1 MVSAG
6 FFGKINYAVIE
17 ATEVTSDGRVYLTA
31 SIGASPTY
39 LKEAEHVVIEINRH
53 HTVRLREFADIAII
67 PPPPNRN
74 PIPIHDPMTR
84 LGWPYAVVDPKK
96 IIAVVENN
104 EPDHVHSFDP
114 PTKAG
119 ERIAEHIVN
128 FLLDEKAAGRIP
140 REFLP
145 LQAGVG
151 NLANGVMAALGEHSD
166 VPPFKMYSEVFQD
179 SLVELMEKGRLLAAS
194 ATSLTVSEPM
204 LTRMTEN
211 MDFFAERV
219 ILRPQEYSN
228 HPGIIRRLGVIGLN
242 TALEMDIYGNINSTH
257 VFGTDVVNG
266 VGGSGEFTRN
276 SMLSVLMC
284 PSIAKGG
291 CISSVVPM
299 CPHVDNNEHSVQI
312 VVTEQGLADLRGLGP
327 IQRAHKIIDTCA
339 HPAYRDH
346 LYRYLENTR
355 VGIFPTIS
363 KPAFPGTETSWNTA
377 KWFRKSICRTSKANR
392 SRCKAA
398 CGGGFK
404 RKAPIFKGGG

>member
-1 MVSAG
+1 MHLSHVPQMVSAG
-6 FFGKINYAVIE
+6 FFGKIDFAVIE
-17 ATEVTSDGRVYLTA
+17 ATEVTSDGRVYLTT

-39 LKEAEHVVIEINRH
+39 LKHAEQVVIEINRH

-67 PPPPNRN
+67 PPPPNRS

-96 IIAVVENN
+96 IIAVVENE
-104 EPDHVHSFDP
+104 EPDRVNSFEP
-114 PTKAG
+114 PTKSS
-119 ERIAEHIVN
+119 ELIAEHIIEF
-128 FLLDEKAAGRIP
+128 FLEEKKAGRIP
-140 REFLP
+140 TEFLP

-151 NLANGVMAALGEHSD
+151 NLANGVMAALGDHPEI
-166 VPPFKMYSEVFQD
+166 PAFKMYSEVFQD
-179 SLVELMEKGRLLAAS
+179 SLVELMEKDRLLAAS

-204 LTRMTEN
+204 LTKITDN

-228 HPGIIRRLGVIGLN
+228 NPGIIRRLGVIGLN

-257 VFGTDVVNG
+257 VYGTDIVNG

-291 CISSVVPM
+291 RISSVVPM
-299 CPHVDNNEHSVQI
+299 CPHIDNNEHSVQI

-339 HPAYRDH
+339 HPVYKEH

-355 VGIFPTIS
+355 VGHIPHNL
-363 KPAFPGTETSWNTA
+363 ETCLSWHRNLLE
-377 KWFRKSICRTSKANR
+377 
-392 SRCKAA
+392 
-398 CGGGFK
+398 CGQMV
-404 RKAPIFKGGG
+404 PEIDLSEIQSE